1 MQQRTREH
9 NLADFER
16 TFFVMARADAAF
28 DLLSDPVRLPDY
40 VPTARLEDS
49 TAIEGEADADADLE
63 ERDGAPEA
71 GFVADRKTRTIT
83 WGRPEH
89 DYAGS
94 ITIRES
100 TPSTSDITVTLHTR
114 TDADADAVGKVF
126 EQAVGSIRRM
136 LTGLR

>member
-1 MQQRTREH
+1 M
-9 NLADFER
+9 
-16 TFFVMARADAAF
+16 VMAPAGIAF

-40 VPTARLEDS
+40 VPSLRLEDS
-49 TAIEGEADADADLE
+49 IAIEGEADPDEDLA

-94 ITIRES
+94 IVVTES
-100 TPSTSDITVTLHTR
+100 TASTADIAIHLHTR
-114 TDADADAVGKVF
+114 DDAGADAVAGAMD
-126 EQAVGSIRRM
+126 QAVSNIRR
-136 LTGLR
+136 LVARR